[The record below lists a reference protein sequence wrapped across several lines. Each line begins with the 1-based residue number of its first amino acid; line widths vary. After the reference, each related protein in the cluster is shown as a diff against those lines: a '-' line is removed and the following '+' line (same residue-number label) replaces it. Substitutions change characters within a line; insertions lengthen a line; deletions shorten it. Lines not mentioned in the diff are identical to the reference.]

1 MIGEG
6 VELMLRTKWGNL
18 WTVRITRMD
27 NKGVEVAL
35 KGVEKA
41 FWAMSYSGFMK
52 ALDRV

>member
-6 VELMLRTKWGNL
+6 TELMLRSAWGNL
-18 WTVRITRMD
+18 WTVKVTRID
-27 NKGVEVAL
+27 NQSIEVAL

-41 FWAMSYSGFMK
+41 FWGMSYSGFMK